1 MSYEVDELFKVG
13 SEAAWNK
20 ETASKFLTDIKAGPN
35 GASMYQKALEI
46 MKRLEANL
54 IAQRRLNDKLGP
66 DLYAMRELLAKPG
79 CKGEFSQFCRVIGIA
94 RSTAYGIATA
104 YAVKMGFKVI
114 EPEIEI
120 EESSAKPSAMALVPS
135 TVNQIAKGSPVSKMA
150 KATEA
155 LDEFLAAYPEH
166 EDFIA
171 ESILI
176 LIEAV
181 IAEKVAA

>member
-104 YAVKMGFKVI
+104 YAVKMGFKII

-120 EESSAKPSAMALVPS
+120 KESSAKPSAMALVPS
-135 TVNQIAKGSPVSKMA
+135 KGSPVSKMA

-155 LDEFLAAYPEH
+155 LNEFLAAYPEH

-181 IAEKVAA
+181 TAEKVAA